1 MKRPEAAKRQPG
13 RRSAAESR
21 DTRERLLAAAEKHFA
36 RYGYSG
42 TSIRDLGSALGIASS
57 SVLYHVGSKRKL
69 YALVLQ
75 RISDSLSSVLH
86 HIEDGSG
93 ADMMQQ
99 FAERLMSWSELHPY
113 YVQILVHEMMENPDR
128 LGEVHRWLLA
138 GFMQDALGLSA
149 RATARQ
155 NGNKVDADMVLMLIL
170 GAVINFHISLPTF
183 MALRGT
189 VDRLELKRR
198 FMDTLDQFLSM
209 ALSSPRKNI
218 KSGSTIRTR
227 ARP

>member
-1 MKRPEAAKRQPG
+1 MKRPEAVKRQPG

-69 YALVLQ
+69 YAMVLQ
-75 RISDSLSSVLH
+75 RISDSLSSVLRD
-86 HIEDGSG
+86 IEDGAG

-99 FAERLMSWSELHPY
+99 FVERLMSWSELHANY
-113 YVQILVHEMMENPDR
+113 LQILVHEMMENPDR
-128 LGEVHRWLLA
+128 LGEVHRWSLA
-138 GFMQDALGLSA
+138 GFMHDALALSA

-155 NGNKVDADMVLMLIL
+155 SGSKVDADMMLMLVL
-170 GAVINFHISLPTF
+170 GAVINFHISAPDVHGVAGDSRSACTQ
-183 MALRGT
+183 T
-189 VDRLELKRR
+189 
-198 FMDTLDQFLSM
+198 TLHGY
-209 ALSSPRKNI
+209 PRPI
-218 KSGSTIRTR
+218 SAHG
-227 ARP
+227 A

>member
-75 RISDSLSSVLH
+75 RISDSLSSVLR

-113 YVQILVHEMMENPDR
+113 YVQIVVHEMMENPDR

-170 GAVINFHISLPTF
+170 GAVTNFHISLPTF

-198 FMDTLDQFLSM
+198 FMDTLDQFLGM

-218 KSGSTIRTR
+218 KSGSTIRIR

>member
-1 MKRPEAAKRQPG
+1 MKRPEPAKRQPG

-36 RYGYSG
+36 RFGYSG

-86 HIEDGSG
+86 HIDDGAG

-99 FAERLMSWSELHPY
+99 FAERLMAWSELHAN

-138 GFMQDALGLSA
+138 GFMQDALSLST

-155 NGNKVDADMVLMLIL
+155 NGNKVDADMVLMMIL
-170 GAVINFHISLPTF
+170 GAVINFHIALPTF
-183 MALRGT
+183 MALRGK
-189 VDRLELKRR
+189 VDRPELRRR
-198 FMDTLDQFLSM
+198 FMDTLDQFLRM
-209 ALSSPRKNI
+209 ALSSPPKGV
-218 KSGSTIRTR
+218 KSGGVTGVR
-227 ARP
+227 ARS

>member
-1 MKRPEAAKRQPG
+1 MKRPEPAKRQPG

-86 HIEDGSG
+86 NIEDGAG
-93 ADMMQQ
+93 AEMMQQ
-99 FAERLMSWSELHPY
+99 FAERLMAWSELHAN
-113 YVQILVHEMMENPDR
+113 YVRILVHEMMENPDR

-149 RATARQ
+149 RATARH
-155 NGNKVDADMVLMLIL
+155 NGNKVDADMVLMMIL
-170 GAVINFHISLPTF
+170 GAVINFHIAMPTF
-183 MALRGT
+183 MALRGK
-189 VDRLELKRR
+189 VDRLELRRR
-198 FMDTLDQFLSM
+198 FMNTLDQFLSM

>member
-1 MKRPEAAKRQPG
+1 MKRPQAAKRQPG

-21 DTRERLLAAAEKHFA
+21 DTRERLLAVAEKHFA
-36 RYGYSG
+36 RRGYAG

-57 SVLYHVGSKRKL
+57 SVLNHVGSKRKL

-75 RISDSLSSVLH
+75 RISDSLCTVVQH
-86 HIEDGSG
+86 VEDGGG
-93 ADMMQQ
+93 AHMMRQ
-99 FAERLMSWSELHPY
+99 FAEQLMSWSELNPD

-138 GFMQDALGLSA
+138 PFMRDALGLST

-155 NGNKVDADMVLMLIL
+155 TANKVDADMVLMLIL

-183 MALRGT
+183 MVLRGT
-189 VDRLELKRR
+189 VDRLGLKRR
-198 FMDTLDQFLSM
+198 FMDTLDQHRGA
-209 ALSSPRKNI
+209 ALSSPQEDM
-218 KSGSTIRTR
+218 KSGSKMGIR
-227 ARP
+227 ARR